1 MRADLPV
8 DADRAMESEGDSEW
22 AISLPDILR
31 SVARAYAHINRCA
44 MHAAEEAQ
52 RLPDMRRR

>member
-1 MRADLPV
+1 MRANLPV

-31 SVARAYAHINRCA
+31 SVARAYADIHRCA
-44 MHAAEEAQ
+44 ARAAADDH
-52 RLPDMRRR
+52 RLRDV